1 MQIQI
6 RHKDQEEVIFT
17 YFSAET
23 CGVEG
28 EFFFIKNAEDLTM
41 GQYNLLDF
49 DFEVKDE

>member
-6 RHKDQEEVIFT
+6 RHKDQEEVILT
-17 YFSAET
+17 CFSAET

-28 EFFFIKNAEDLTM
+28 EFFFIKNAENLKI

-49 DFEVKDE
+49 DFEVKNE